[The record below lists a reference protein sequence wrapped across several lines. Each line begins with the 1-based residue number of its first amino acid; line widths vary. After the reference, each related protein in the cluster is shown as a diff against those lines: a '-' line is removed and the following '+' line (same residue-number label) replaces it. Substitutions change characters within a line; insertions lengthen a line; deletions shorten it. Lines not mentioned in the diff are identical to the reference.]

1 MAKALIPLLLVGLV
15 LPSLLVGCN
24 KTEGAEMEY
33 NVTAKAAIPLID
45 NYVPPA
51 VETATFALG

>member
-1 MAKALIPLLLVGLV
+1 MIRILLSLLLAGLV

-24 KTEGAEMEY
+24 ETESAEKEY
-33 NVTAKAAIPLID
+33 NVTTKAAIPPID

-51 VETATFALG
+51 TETATFALG